1 MHALEVRAS
10 AEQVE
15 LWSSVAANLVTIFAL
30 AVGGWWTYTR
40 FIRQRTEQPRATLTY
55 RAAHRRLTPRELL
68 LRVSVRAT
76 NSGTVLL
83 GVRELCCEIHQVA
96 PLTSEALA
104 KLEARELINE
114 RDEADLGCIRCYEQ
128 KWKAGE
134 VEIEPNESESF
145 DFDFIV
151 DSAAETV
158 LVYADLPNAE
168 REDGGGWQAAGF
180 YDFGVTSAPQ
190 VDQQSDGKEAA

>member
-1 MHALEVRAS
+1 V
-10 AEQVE
+10 EQVE
-15 LWSSVAANLVTIFAL
+15 LWSSTAASLATIFAL
-30 AVGGWWTYTR
+30 VIGGWWTYTR

-55 RAAHRRLTPRELL
+55 RAAHRRLTSREFL
-68 LRVSVRAT
+68 LRVSVRAR

-83 GVRELCCEIHQVA
+83 GVHELRCEIQQVT
-96 PLTSEALA
+96 PLIPEALA

-151 DSAAETV
+151 DGEVETI

-168 REDGGGWQAAGF
+168 REDGGGWQATGF
-180 YDFGVTSAPQ
+180 YDFGVTKAPQ
-190 VDQQSDGKEAA
+190 VDQQSDGEEAA

>member
-1 MHALEVRAS
+1 VRAS

-15 LWSSVAANLVTIFAL
+15 LWSSAAANLATIFAL
-30 AVGGWWTYTR
+30 VIGGWWAYTR

-55 RAAHRRLTPRELL
+55 RAAHRRFTDREFL

-83 GVRELCCEIHQVA
+83 GVRELRCEIQQVI
-96 PLTSEALA
+96 PPMPEALA
-104 KLEARELINE
+104 KLKARELINE
-114 RDEADLGCIRCYEQ
+114 HDEADLDCIRCYEQ
-128 KWKAGE
+128 EWTAGE

-151 DSAAETV
+151 DSEVETI
-158 LVYADLPNAE
+158 LIYADLPNAE
-168 REDGGGWQAAGF
+168 RKDGGGWQAAGF
-180 YDFGVTSAPQ
+180 YDFDATKAPQ
-190 VDQQSDGKEAA
+190 VDQQSDGEEGV

>member
-1 MHALEVRAS
+1 MEFG
-10 AEQVE
+10 
-15 LWSSVAANLVTIFAL
+15 SSQSNDHPRSGNRWLVDL
-30 AVGGWWTYTR
+30 YPVH
-40 FIRQRTEQPRATLTY
+40 PP
-55 RAAHRRLTPRELL
+55 AHRRLTPQEFL

-104 KLEARELINE
+104 KLEAKELINE
-114 RDEADLGCIRCYEQ
+114 RDEADLGCIRCYERE
-128 KWKAGE
+128 WAAGE

-151 DSAAETV
+151 DGEVETV

-168 REDGGGWQAAGF
+168 RKDGGGWQATGF
-180 YDFGVTSAPQ
+180 YDFGVMNAPQ
-190 VDQQSDGKEAA
+190 VDQQSDGEEAA

>member
-1 MHALEVRAS
+1 MRAS

-15 LWSSVAANLVTIFAL
+15 LWSSTAANLATVFAL
-30 AVGGWWTYTR
+30 VIGGWWTYTR

-55 RAAHRRLTPRELL
+55 RAAHRRFASQEFL

-83 GVRELCCEIHQVA
+83 GVHELRCEIQQVT
-96 PLTSEALA
+96 PLIPEALA

-134 VEIEPNESESF
+134 VEIEPNESEIF

-151 DSAAETV
+151 DGEVETI

-168 REDGGGWQAAGF
+168 REDGGGWQATGF
-180 YDFGVTSAPQ
+180 YDFGVIKTPQ
-190 VDQQSDGKEAA
+190 VDQQSDGEEAA